1 MTVFFIGGA
10 ARTGT
15 SLAYAAICSDPALH
29 PILPEAKYLR
39 HLIRAHR
46 YAQAAFETETREYF
60 AHPEGLRA
68 FTASQIAAICDALRL
83 RFPETRH
90 QAFKNPESTPH
101 LPDFLDVLPDARA
114 IVMVRDPR
122 AVVASLHAIHDAQAA
137 LGIESWV
144 TRCGRD
150 AAALAHA
157 YNSFYAPI
165 SNLADKHLYKRMLTL
180 RYEDLVT
187 SPGKWFERLADF
199 TGLDIAGFAAN
210 PVWRNELRQDTSD
223 AVTLWRGPLWGK
235 AVSASRVDTWRE
247 ALTEDEI
254 SAIGEVC
261 APYLAGFGYSDV

>member
-46 YAQAAFETETREYF
+46 YGLAAFETETREFF
-60 AHPEGLRA
+60 AHQEGLRA

-90 QAFKNPESTPH
+90 QAFKNPESTPY

-114 IVMVRDPR
+114 VVMVRDPR
-122 AVVASLHAIHDAQAA
+122 AVVASLHAIHDAQKAQ
-137 LGIESWV
+137 GIESWV

-150 AAALAHA
+150 ATSFAQA
-157 YNSFYAPI
+157 YNSYYAPI
-165 SNLADKHLYKRMLTL
+165 SNLADKSIYRRMLTL
-180 RYEDLVT
+180 RYEDMVGN
-187 SPGKWFERLADF
+187 PGESFERLAGF
-199 TGLDIAGFAAN
+199 TGLDIAGFAEN
-210 PVWRNELRQDTSD
+210 PVWRNELRQNTTA
-223 AVTLWRGPLWGK
+223 AVALWRGPLWGK
-235 AVSASRVDTWRE
+235 PVSASRVGCWRD
-247 ALTEDEI
+247 ALTADEI
-254 SAIGEVC
+254 SAVEEVC
-261 APYLAGFGYSDV
+261 APYLAGFGYTGV